1 MIADRRSPHLVHGVS
16 QSTLRAALYMR
27 VSTGRQAEHDLSIPD
42 QRSQL
47 KSWCRANGHHVV
59 AEYIEA
65 GASAGD
71 DRRPSFQQMIE
82 RACDGEHAFDLIVV
96 HSYSRFFRE
105 AFEQEFYLRKL
116 AKHGVRVVSITQPVG
131 DETEPVHAMMRKVI
145 ALFDEYQSKENAKHV
160 IRSMKENARQGFW
173 NGATPPLGYKLI
185 EAEKRGA
192 KIKKKLAVDPVE
204 AETVRLIFR
213 LYLLGDG
220 SSGALGVKEIVKWL
234 NGRGYRTRRG
244 RSFGVGPVHKL
255 LTNTIYIGRWKF
267 NQASSKT
274 GERKAENEVVEIPVP
289 TIIEPNTFEQ
299 VQRQLQARSPKRQA
313 PRVTTGPILLTGL
326 AVCATCR
333 GGMTLRT
340 GTSKGG
346 RVYRYYTCSNCA
358 TKGKTVCKGRS
369 IAMQKLDTL
378 VTEHLLERLF
388 KPERIAAILASLSS
402 RRAVQAAALNARI
415 TALQR
420 EMTDAEDKLK
430 RLYRLVEDGLTD
442 VDEVLK
448 DRLNTLKADRDRA
461 KAALE
466 RAKEH
471 SASQIQIDPGLIE
484 RFGRTMRES
493 FSTGSVPFRKAY
505 LRSLIDVIEIDDHQ
519 VRIKGS
525 KELLEKTVLASQHG
539 QSWCSQTSTRWRSL
553 GDSNPCFRRERADN
567 ESMAVHWHFSRPLKT
582 LQLFLFLS
590 LPVHHSAPTSL
601 PYICRTATL
610 PDGSLFH
617 RLRPRHV

>member
-1 MIADRRSPHLVHGVS
+1 MNRNRSSPDLVLEES
-16 QSTLRAALYMR
+16 RAALRAVLYMR

-47 KSWCRANGHHVV
+47 KAWCRANGHHVV
-59 AEYIEA
+59 AEYVEA

-71 DRRPSFQQMIE
+71 DRRPCFQQMIE
-82 RACDGEHAFDLIVV
+82 RACDGEHAFDVIVV

-173 NGATPPLGYKLI
+173 NGATPPLGYKVI

-204 AETVRLIFR
+204 AETVRLIFK

-244 RSFGVGPVHKL
+244 NSFGVGQVHKL
-255 LTNTIYIGRWKF
+255 LTNTVYIGRWKF

-274 GERKAENEVVEIPVP
+274 GERKADNEVVEIPVP
-289 TIIEPNTFEQ
+289 AIIERDAFEQ
-299 VQRQLQARSPKRQA
+299 VSSQLHARSPKGQP

-340 GTSKGG
+340 GTSKSG
-346 RVYRYYTCSNCA
+346 RVYRYYTCSSCA
-358 TKGKTVCKGRS
+358 TKGKTACTGRS
-369 IAMQKLDTL
+369 ISMERLDTL

-388 KPERIAAILASLSS
+388 RPERVTVILQSLSA
-402 RRAVQAAALNARI
+402 RRAEQAAAVNARI
-415 TALQR
+415 SALHR
-420 EMTDAEDKLK
+420 EMIDTDDKLK

-448 DRLNTLKADRDRA
+448 ERLNTLKADRDRA

-466 RAKEH
+466 RAEEH
-471 SASQIQIDPGLIE
+471 SGSQRQIDPALIE
-484 RFGRTMRES
+484 RFGRTIHEN

-505 LRSLIDVIEIDDHQ
+505 LRSLIDVIEVDDHQ
-519 VRIKGS
+519 IRIKGN
-525 KELLEKTVLASQHG
+525 KELLEKAVLARHSG
-539 QSWCSQTSTRWRSL
+539 QAWCSQTSTRWRARR
-553 GDSNPCFRRERADN
+553 DSN
-567 ESMAVHWHFSRPLKT
+567 S
-582 LQLFLFLS
+582 
-590 LPVHHSAPTSL
+590 
-601 PYICRTATL
+601 
-610 PDGSLFH
+610 
-617 RLRPRHV
+617 

>member
-1 MIADRRSPHLVHGVS
+1 MNRLFRAPDESVAA
-16 QSTLRAALYMR
+16 LRAALYMR

-47 KSWCRANGHHVV
+47 RSWCRANGHDVV
-59 AEYIEA
+59 AEFVEA

-71 DRRPSFQQMIE
+71 DRRPGFQQMIE

-116 AKHGVRVVSITQPVG
+116 GKHGVRVVSITQPVG

-185 EAEKRGA
+185 EAEKRGT
-192 KIKKKLAVDPVE
+192 KIKKKLEVDPVE
-204 AETVRLIFR
+204 AETVRLIFK
-213 LYLLGDG
+213 LYLCGDG

-234 NGRGYRTRRG
+234 NARGYRTRRSK
-244 RSFGVGPVHKL
+244 SFGVGQVHKL

-274 GERKAENEVVEIPVP
+274 GKRKAEDEIVEIPVP
-289 TIIEPNTFEQ
+289 HIIETDTFEQ
-299 VQRQLQARSPKRQA
+299 VRRQLHARSPKRRP

-333 GGMTLRT
+333 GGMMLRT

-346 RVYRYYTCSNCA
+346 QVYRYYTCSNCA
-358 TKGKTVCKGRS
+358 TKGKTACKGRS
-369 IAMQKLDTL
+369 IPMQKLDTL

-388 KPERIAAILASLSS
+388 RPERVAAILASLSS
-402 RRAVQAAALNARI
+402 ARAEKEAALNGRLI
-415 TALQR
+415 ALQR
-420 EMTDAEDKLK
+420 QVIDADDKLK

-442 VDEVLK
+442 LDEVLK

-466 RAKEH
+466 RAKGH
-471 SASQIQIDPGLIE
+471 SASQIQIDPALIE
-484 RFGRTMRES
+484 RFGRSMREN

-505 LRSLIDVIEIDDHQ
+505 LQSLIDVIEVDDHQ
-519 VRIKGS
+519 IRIKGN
-525 KELLEKTVLASQHG
+525 KDLLEKAVLASQNDQRPKRFELLTPRFVVSVSQRAG
-539 QSWCSQTSTRWRSL
+539 LGGSW
-553 GDSNPCFRRERADN
+553 A
-567 ESMAVHWHFSRPLKT
+567 
-582 LQLFLFLS
+582 
-590 LPVHHSAPTSL
+590 
-601 PYICRTATL
+601 
-610 PDGSLFH
+610 
-617 RLRPRHV
+617 LR

>member
-1 MIADRRSPHLVHGVS
+1 MNRLFRAPDESVAA
-16 QSTLRAALYMR
+16 LRAALYMR
-27 VSTGRQAEHDLSIPD
+27 VSTGRQADHDLSIPD

-47 KSWCRANGHHVV
+47 KLWCRANGHDVV
-59 AEYIEA
+59 AEFVEA

-71 DRRPSFQQMIE
+71 DRRPGFQQMIE

-116 AKHGVRVVSITQPVG
+116 GKHGVRVVSITQPVG

-185 EAEKRGA
+185 EVEKRGT
-192 KIKKKLAVDPVE
+192 KIKKKLDIDPVE
-204 AETVRLIFR
+204 AETVRLIFK
-213 LYLLGDG
+213 LYLCGDG
-220 SSGALGVKEIVKWL
+220 CSGALGVKEIVKWL
-234 NGRGYRTRRG
+234 NARGYRTRRSK
-244 RSFGVGPVHKL
+244 SFGVGQVHKL
-255 LTNTIYIGRWKF
+255 LTNSIYIGRWKF

-274 GERKAENEVVEIPVP
+274 RKRKAEDEIVEIPVP
-289 TIIEPNTFEQ
+289 HIIETDTFEQ
-299 VQRQLQARSPKRQA
+299 VRRQLHARSPKRRP

-333 GGMTLRT
+333 GGMMLRT

-358 TKGKTVCKGRS
+358 TKGKTACKGRS
-369 IAMQKLDTL
+369 IPMQKLDTL

-388 KPERIAAILASLSS
+388 RPERVAAILASLSS
-402 RRAVQAAALNARI
+402 ARVEKEAALNGRLI
-415 TALQR
+415 ALQR
-420 EMTDAEDKLK
+420 QVIDADDKLK

-442 VDEVLK
+442 LDEVLK

-466 RAKEH
+466 RAKGH
-471 SASQIQIDPGLIE
+471 SASQIQIDPALIE
-484 RFGRTMRES
+484 RFGRSMREN

-505 LRSLIDVIEIDDHQ
+505 LQSLIDVIEVDDDQ
-519 VRIKGS
+519 IRIKGN
-525 KELLEKTVLASQHG
+525 KDLLEKAVLASQND
-539 QSWCSQTSTRWRSL
+539 QRWCSQTSTRWRARR
-553 GDSNPCFRRERADN
+553 DSN
-567 ESMAVHWHFSRPLKT
+567 S
-582 LQLFLFLS
+582 
-590 LPVHHSAPTSL
+590 
-601 PYICRTATL
+601 
-610 PDGSLFH
+610 
-617 RLRPRHV
+617 